1 MYFFNQ
7 MQRLLFEGSVFL
19 LGKPTDID
27 DSWKRARMS
36 NTVMTVRHCQQYT
49 QPLSPAVS
57 HENELFNTNSS
68 NASSVIVVRNYSNTC
83 VCVLHIPVVAT
94 IRGWRLLEEIQYIQ
108 ICTYIH
114 VRSQNEISLCLNVMF
129 ANFFPGKHKLQTLIS
144 YKHLQL
150 CSKQIITIANHKV
163 IGTHKSL
170 SSCGVLVNSEVK

>member
-36 NTVMTVRHCQQYT
+36 NTVMTVRCCQQYT

-57 HENELFNTNSS
+57 HENKLYNTNSS
-68 NASSVIVVRNYSNTC
+68 SASPVIVVRNYPNTC
-83 VCVLHIPVVAT
+83 VCAAYTSRGYYSRAVT

-114 VRSQNEISLCLNVMF
+114 VRSQNEISLCLNVML
-129 ANFFPGKHKLQTLIS
+129 ANFFPGKHKLQTFPTNIS
-144 YKHLQL
+144 SYAVDDNN
-150 CSKQIITIANHKV
+150 C
-163 IGTHKSL
+163 
-170 SSCGVLVNSEVK
+170 